1 MTTDEFTFQT
11 IIDFI
16 KKNTG
21 TTSDGIAIAMLIVG
35 ALIIV
40 FALIGVGISI
50 VLWVKYHHLN
60 KTKNSCGLTGEAVAR
75 KILDENGLKNIKV
88 KATGSLIWGNSYSHY
103 FKKVRLRRFT
113 YKKDSVTSL
122 AMAAQKSSLAIL
134 DKEKNPLMKTRNKLI
149 PLQFFGPIMFLP
161 LVLIGILID
170 VLIAVANNTSPS
182 YIYTF
187 IAAGIGVF
195 FYAIAFA
202 LTVVV
207 LKVETKA
214 QERSIE
220 ILKKNNLATAD
231 EIEEIRGLYKVYN
244 LEYINNM
251 ILAFLELVLRVLQIV
266 AKAQGQSSKSS
277 SN

>member
-1 MTTDEFTFQT
+1 MGTDGFSFQK

-16 KKNTG
+16 KQQTG
-21 TTSDGIAIAMLIVG
+21 TTSDGIAVAMLVVA

-40 FALIGVGISI
+40 FALIGIGISI

-60 KTKNSCGLTGEAVAR
+60 KTKNSCGLTGEQVAR
-75 KILDENGLKNIKV
+75 KILDENGLKNIRV
-88 KATGSLIWGNSYSHY
+88 KATGSFIWGNSYSHY

-134 DKEKNPLMKTRNKLI
+134 DKEKDPLMKTRNKLI

-161 LVLIGILID
+161 LVIIGIVADI
-170 VLIAVANNTSPS
+170 VIAAINNTSPN
-182 YIYTF
+182 YIFTF
-187 IAAGIGVF
+187 VAAGIGVF

-214 QERSIE
+214 QQKSIE
-220 ILKKNNLATAD
+220 ILRKNNLATAK
-231 EIEEIRGLYKVYN
+231 EIEDIKSLYKVYN
-244 LEYINNM
+244 LEYVNNM
-251 ILAFLELVLRVLQIV
+251 IIAFLELVLRVLLIIAQ
-266 AKAQGQSSKSS
+266 AQGQSSKS
-277 SN
+277 NNK

>member
-1 MTTDEFTFQT
+1 MQK
-11 IIDFI
+11 IIDLI
-16 KKNTG
+16 KEYTG
-21 TTSDGIAIAMLIVG
+21 TTSDGIAIAMMVVI

-40 FALIGVGISI
+40 FAAIGIGISI

-60 KTKNSCGLTGEAVAR
+60 KTKNSCGLTGEQVAR
-75 KILDENGLKNIKV
+75 KILDANGLNKIKV
-88 KATGSLIWGNSYSHY
+88 KATGSFIWGNSYSHY

-134 DKEKNPLMKTRNKLI
+134 DKEKDPLMKKRNVLI
-149 PLQFFGPIMFLP
+149 PLQFFGPLMFLP
-161 LVLIGILID
+161 LIVAGVVID
-170 VLIAVANNTSPS
+170 LVIAAMNNKSPNFVF
-182 YIYTF
+182 TF
-187 IAAGIGVF
+187 VAAGIGVL
-195 FYAIAFA
+195 FYAISFA
-202 LTVVV
+202 LTIVV

-214 QERSIE
+214 QEKSIE
-220 ILKKNNLATAD
+220 ILKKDNLATAK
-231 EIEEIRGLYKVYN
+231 EIEDIKSLYKVYN

-266 AKAQGQSSKSS
+266 AAAQGQSSKSS